1 MESVYRWGRH
11 MNYLFEGCG
20 YQLLLFVESKRSSFS
35 KLMGLFAFLLQ
46 KNLETL
52 VTHSSKLVLFIFE
65 REFIGGARLAHNLW
79 KNKAQVS
86 LFFCPSISPSFWTV
100 SMLYNWCPT
109 FPHAR
114 QWCLLH
120 VWVNLEVQT
129 IHMEARLSGI
139 HIGALDPKGAP
150 SPTSVPS
157 SWIWVVQKKWRHTGV
172 SVAAHTMLNIAYI
185 LQQLEMYFFKW
196 SYHIFRLAR
205 GKAARLLGVFTDRCG
220 NRFKPF
226 VLLLGRATERENRA
240 YVKKQKQNRFK
251 QKKRRRKKKEHTLMK

>member
-79 KNKAQVS
+79 KNKAQV
-86 LFFCPSISPSFWTV
+86 LLFCPSISPSFWTV
-100 SMLYNWCPT
+100 SMLYNWCLT

-139 HIGALDPKGAP
+139 HMGALDPKGAP

-157 SWIWVVQKKWRHTGV
+157 SWIWVVQKKNEGTQEFQW
-172 SVAAHTMLNIAYI
+172 
-185 LQQLEMYFFKW
+185 
-196 SYHIFRLAR
+196 
-205 GKAARLLGVFTDRCG
+205 LLIQC
-220 NRFKPF
+220 
-226 VLLLGRATERENRA
+226 
-240 YVKKQKQNRFK
+240 
-251 QKKRRRKKKEHTLMK
+251 